1 MVVITYL
8 QALVPDIGALR
19 SASVNAANSGRSELE
34 PASARPMLQRE
45 TRKAWNREGQGDRL
59 NDVPL
64 IASYE
69 IV

>member
-45 TRKAWNREGQGDRL
+45 TRKAAWNREGQGDRL

-64 IASYE
+64 IAS
-69 IV
+69 